1 MTNIPALPKEL
12 LSLIRQGEDYKI
24 EYKEAT
30 NKISKNLYDTV
41 SSFSNREGGDVFLGV
56 HDCCVIM
63 GVDEAAINSLISI
76 FVTAV
81 NNEDIISPALYLT
94 AQAYYYD
101 SDGTFSAVDSN
112 GRTIT
117 EQAGRHYC

>member
-1 MTNIPALPKEL
+1 MTNIQALPEEL

-30 NKISKNLYDTV
+30 NKIPKNLYDTV
-41 SSFSNREGGDVFLGV
+41 SSFSNREGGDIFLGV
-56 HDCCVIM
+56 HDCCVIT
-63 GVDEAAINSLISI
+63 GVEESAVNSLVST

-81 NNEDIISPALYLT
+81 NNEDIINPALYLT

-101 SDGTFSAVDSN
+101 SDGSFSATDN
-112 GRTIT
+112 GARI
-117 EQAGRHYC
+117 